1 MSSIDEFEKEYLYH
15 YKAVVTDV
23 YDGDT
28 ITLDIDLG
36 LGIWKRNVKV
46 RLADIDAPEIRGEER
61 PFGLVVENYLSG
73 KILDKEVVIQTRK
86 DKSGKYGRLIADV
99 YYKGLDVS
107 NDLVEK
113 GYAVFK
119 EY

>member
-1 MSSIDEFEKEYLYH
+1 MPTVEEFEQEYLYH
-15 YKAVVTDV
+15 YKAIVTDV

-36 LGIWKRNVKV
+36 LGLWKRYVKV
-46 RLADIDAPEIRGEER
+46 RLAGIDAPEIRGEER

-73 KILDKEVVIQTRK
+73 KILNEEVVIQTHK

-99 YYKGLDVS
+99 YHKGLDVA